1 MGIIFGA
8 LPSKARHAGDPRGRA
23 AGCRRVFDDGSRE
36 RMSNFIQNLS
46 QRLFWDV
53 DPETINDDLHRRYV
67 IQRVLERG
75 SLSDLRLTIDRYT
88 LPLMIAE
95 AQQMRPLD
103 PVTLAFA
110 ACLGNVKEE
119 SFRCFASK
127 Q

>member
-1 MGIIFGA
+1 
-8 LPSKARHAGDPRGRA
+8 
-23 AGCRRVFDDGSRE
+23 
-36 RMSNFIQNLS
+36 MSDFIQNLS

-53 DPETINDDLHRRYV
+53 DPETINVDLHRRYV

-75 SLSDLRLTIDRYT
+75 SLSDLRLTIDHYT

-95 AQQMRPLD
+95 AQQMRSLD
-103 PVTLAFA
+103 PVALAFA
-110 ACLGNVKEE
+110 VCLGNVKEE